1 MKPIKDLLLADVMQR
16 HVYAVP
22 ADTLLSQMIAGMKEH
37 PVTHVVVL
45 EAGKPVGM
53 LTERDLVRLLHRR
66 IECGRCVR
74 DVMSAPVVTV
84 PAALGFKP
92 AYVQLCL
99 SRLRHLVAVDATGKV
114 VGVAAESDFLG
125 HLGLELFQS
134 VHTLHR
140 LIDTTIPQL
149 APDLPVIEAIDLMV
163 REKRGCV
170 AIVENGK
177 LAGLFT
183 EQQAPG
189 ILARHA
195 DGSPVPL
202 SEVMHHGG
210 VRVSDEATVAEVI
223 TYLVTSR
230 IGHVVVTD
238 ATGAIVGGIAQARLL
253 ENVRA
258 TIHSEVAARQLAE
271 EQLQLTIA
279 HDMSERHL
287 QEEALRRES
296 ERNQALLHNASDGIH
311 ILDRAGNVI
320 EASDSF
326 CAMLGYTREEVIGMN
341 VGQWDAALDVE
352 QRTLRLAEQ
361 FSTTERS
368 QFETRH
374 RHKDGSIFDVE
385 VSGQPLELDGQPV
398 LFNSSR
404 DITERKRIEA
414 RLKEN
419 EERFRALFEASRD
432 AIYLHDGPTIIDCNP
447 AALTL
452 LGYTDRSEIV
462 GKTPGNRGTYDP
474 GDPRD
479 ADMRAAE
486 RIKSA
491 LAGDPQHFEWS
502 ARKTDGAEVVLD
514 VHLTRVDIGGRP
526 HVQAI
531 ARDITERKKAEAA
544 LNEERR
550 LRDTLQDANPGISYA
565 MDANGYFTFWN
576 KNFEKAT
583 GRSAAEL
590 KHLNAAD
597 LFEGEDRAHII
608 ERITQTF
615 VSGGG
620 DAEAELIAKDG
631 RRTRFYFTG
640 RRIEMGGQPILVG
653 AGVDVS
659 PLKAAEHQL
668 RVLNEE
674 LEARVTQSTA
684 DLQTS
689 YAKLRDTEF
698 AMDTVGIGI
707 HWVDFQSG
715 RFIDANRFA
724 AELLGYTQAELLER
738 TVSDIDPHFPPEA
751 FMEMGERIRQ
761 QGYLKFETEQIR
773 RNGCFVPVEMTV
785 YYHESVG
792 EPPRLISF
800 MLDITERKRI
810 ELELRQAKAAAE
822 AASTAKSAFLANM
835 SHEIRTPLNAILGL
849 NHLMQAS
856 TVTPEQSERLKKME
870 VASRHL
876 LSIINDILDLSKIE
890 AGRLELETGNFH
902 LSAVIDN
909 VASMIRETV
918 NHKGLDLEVDPDGVP
933 LWLRG
938 DVTRLRQALL
948 NLASNAV
955 KFTERGRIAIRALLL
970 DAQGDTLQVRFEV
983 EDSGI
988 GLTPEQ
994 QARLFQNFQQAD
1006 SSTSR
1011 KYGGTGLGLSLSK
1024 RLIEMMGGEV
1034 GVRSTAGEGSTF
1046 WFTVALQRGH
1056 GPMPKMTD
1064 VESTQ
1069 AAELRLREGHRGAR
1083 ILLAEDN
1090 PINTEVVSQIIHAA
1104 GLDIIAARN
1113 GRDALEMASQD
1124 SFDLIL
1130 MDMQIPV
1137 MDGVEA
1143 TQAIRCLPAHAH
1155 TPILALT
1162 ANAFAEDRHACL
1174 EAGMNDVLTKPVEP
1188 ATLYEA
1194 LARWLPPG
1202 SGAPVVVVA
1211 PPAPS
1216 STATELDALRRNP
1229 GVDVE
1234 RGLLF
1239 LGGKADKYLKL
1250 LKHFVQTHN
1259 DDMTAL
1265 TARIAAGDRVTAQR
1279 IAHSLKGAA
1288 GTLGL
1293 IALAEVSTRLDT
1305 CLKQEQ
1311 ALTEHRDA
1319 LRRMSEE
1326 FAVAW
1331 TSLLSAMPAAPAD
1344 APVWTDPEVM
1354 QSTLAML
1361 DTLLDQ
1367 NDIAALAHFDK
1378 HSAPL
1383 RAELGHD
1390 FALLE
1395 RQIKQFDF
1403 DLALATLRNRRKG

>member
-341 VGQWDAALDVE
+341 VGQWDAAHDPVE
-352 QRTLRLAEQ
+352 LIRRVTNQ
-361 FSTTERS
+361 FDNPGRS

-374 RHKDGSIFDVE
+374 RRKDGSIFDVE

-404 DITERKRIEA
+404 DITERK
-414 RLKEN
+414 
-419 EERFRALFEASRD
+419 
-432 AIYLHDGPTIIDCNP
+432 
-447 AALTL
+447 
-452 LGYTDRSEIV
+452 
-462 GKTPGNRGTYDP
+462 
-474 GDPRD
+474 
-479 ADMRAAE
+479 
-486 RIKSA
+486 
-491 LAGDPQHFEWS
+491 Q
-502 ARKTDGAEVVLD
+502 
-514 VHLTRVDIGGRP
+514 
-526 HVQAI
+526 
-531 ARDITERKKAEAA
+531 AEAA

-583 GRSAAEL
+583 GRCAAEL

-597 LFEGEDRAHII
+597 LFEGADRAHIM

-653 AGVDVS
+653 AGVDIS

-674 LEARVTQSTA
+674 LEARVRQSTA

-751 FMEMGERIRQ
+751 FMEVGERIRQ

-988 GLTPEQ
+988 GLSPEQ

-1130 MDMQIPV
+1130 MDMQMPV

-1331 TSLLSAMPAAPAD
+1331 TSLLTAMPAAPVD

-1378 HSAPL
+1378 YNAPL
-1383 RAELGHD
+1383 RAALGHD
-1390 FALLE
+1390 FAVLE

-1403 DLALATLRNRRKG
+1403 DLALTILRNRQKG